1 MSQKESETPA
11 PEPLGTELATDT
23 EAARGAR
30 RRVLIASAGGFLGL
44 YLELSAVPYI
54 AARHGGRFAAGVLT
68 FALMVTTVAMQA
80 VIPLLLRR
88 FSARALLA
96 AGLILIGAPSLLY
109 TVSQSV
115 ASLTIVTLVRG
126 TGFGLLTVMGSALTA
141 GYSSPG
147 AMGSAMGAY
156 GVAVSI
162 GAAFAPALGVAVSR
176 SSPDAIFALGA
187 LPPLLGAIALIPG
200 LPPVS
205 IQGPPSGERQSPSRW
220 VFAAPVILFT
230 AIAAAIAAAFTFVP
244 LLRVG
249 STPLLLALFG
259 TAFTA
264 GRLLGG
270 YRHDRVSSPT
280 VFVLRLLVGVVIG
293 LALLGTSDGAVVAA
307 GAAVSGLCIG
317 CVCTATLVMMLDRA
331 GPHGVAR
338 ASVIWNITYDTGQAI
353 GAIFFG
359 AVAALLQPSGAFIVA
374 AGVVAL
380 VAGPA
385 AAYDWRHVREGVP
398 APA

>member
-1 MSQKESETPA
+1 MTEGPFGTRAAGSR
-11 PEPLGTELATDT
+11 GTELTADAN
-23 EAARGAR
+23 AAKAAR
-30 RRVLIASAGGFLGL
+30 RRVLVASAGGFLGL
-44 YLELSAVPYI
+44 YFELSAVPYI

-80 VIPLLLRR
+80 VIPFLLRR

-96 AGLILIGAPSLLY
+96 AGLVLIGAPSLLY
-109 TVSQSV
+109 VVSQSV
-115 ASLTIVTLVRG
+115 AGLTLVTLVRG
-126 TGFGLLTVMGSALTA
+126 AGFGLLTVMGSALTA

-147 AMGSAMGAY
+147 TRGSAMGAY

-162 GAAFAPALGVAVSR
+162 GATFAPALGVAVSR
-176 SSPDAIFALGA
+176 SSPNAVFALGA
-187 LPPLLGAIALIPG
+187 FPPLLGAIALIPG

-205 IQGPPSGERQSPSRW
+205 IQGPPSGQRRGPSRW
-220 VFAAPVILFT
+220 VFAAPVVLFT

-244 LLRVG
+244 LLGVG
-249 STPLLLALFG
+249 STPALLVLFG
-259 TAFTA
+259 TGFTV
-264 GRLLGG
+264 GRLVGG
-270 YRHDRVSSPT
+270 YRLDRVGSPT
-280 VFVLRLLVGVVIG
+280 AFVLRLLVGVVIG
-293 LALLGTSDGAVVAA
+293 LALLGTSE
-307 GAAVSGLCIG
+307 GAAVAVGAAASGLCIG
-317 CVCTATLVMMLDRA
+317 SVCTATLVMMLDRA
-331 GPHGVAR
+331 GPDGVAR

-359 AVAALLQPSGAFIVA
+359 AIAVLLQPSGVFIVA

-385 AAYDWRHVREGVP
+385 AAYDWRHVHEGVP